1 MTEENSEL
9 MEVVM
14 ALIMYG
20 GDARSSSM
28 EAIQAAK
35 ENNYTL
41 SEEKLKGA
49 DEAIR
54 NAHQVQTDLLTQE
67 ASGDSVELNLL
78 MVHAQDTLMNAM
90 TYRDLAQEM
99 IELYQ
104 RVCGED

>member
-1 MTEENSEL
+1 MSEQNSEL

-14 ALIMYG
+14 SLIMYG

-28 EAIQAAK
+28 EAIHAAK
-35 ENNYTL
+35 ADDYEL
-41 SEEKLKGA
+41 SAEKLKGA

-54 NAHQVQTDLLTQE
+54 KAHQVQTDLLTQE
-67 ASGDSVELNLL
+67 ASGDSIELNLL

-104 RVCGED
+104 RVCRDE